1 MDAYFVAITDAFF
14 FGQRHANLDERCGLC
29 DCVTQG
35 VLCPE
40 VMVLGQAISS
50 RRIGVLILGT
60 KGLPDIVVHTCGRV
74 ASGQL
79 VVRVE
84 WVKAKWT
91 LEGLVVLGER
101 AINHAC
107 REQTG
112 NPFGVHNEWPNVFLG
127 SRIWTHIG
135 DISTPRPSATPSK
148 VGALG
153 IPWLTAGVSAGPV
166 IKHTTVGRPSKAPLG
181 INTSS
186 AGIVLATTFC
196 HIANLGPAARVN
208 PVTTGGR
215 AIVL

>member
-29 DCVTQG
+29 DCVTQS

-79 VVRVE
+79 GVGVE

-101 AINHAC
+101 ATNQAC

-112 NPFGVHNEWPNVFLG
+112 NPCGGHN
-127 SRIWTHIG
+127 
-135 DISTPRPSATPSK
+135 A
-148 VGALG
+148 A
-153 IPWLTAGVSAGPV
+153 
-166 IKHTTVGRPSKAPLG
+166 
-181 INTSS
+181 
-186 AGIVLATTFC
+186 ATTC
-196 HIANLGPAARVN
+196 LG
-208 PVTTGGR
+208 
-215 AIVL
+215 